1 MISFL
6 VFFAGMARD
15 IRSKKLVPAKPWKKL
30 ISAEKMYA
38 CHLLKEEKVQ
48 GSVKCAFYDCL
59 YTM

>member
-1 MISFL
+1 
-6 VFFAGMARD
+6 MARD